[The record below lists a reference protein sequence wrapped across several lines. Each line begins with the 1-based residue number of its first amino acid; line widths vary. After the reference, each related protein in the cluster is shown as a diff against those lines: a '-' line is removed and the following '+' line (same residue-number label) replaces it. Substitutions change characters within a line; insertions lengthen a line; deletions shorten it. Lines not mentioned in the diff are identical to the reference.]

1 MSELTGVSHISL
13 SVKDRDA
20 SVRWYTEVLDF
31 KEYATMDDERWLR
44 TICLHD
50 SLTIVG
56 FTQHLDVR
64 EDGFDHRR
72 VGIDHLSFAV
82 PSRAALDAWA
92 RRFEQFGVTC
102 SPVVD
107 SPFGAVLSFRDP
119 DGIALELF
127 AME

>member
-1 MSELTGVSHISL
+1 MSELMGVSHISL

-20 SVRWYTEVLDF
+20 SVRWYTEVLGF
-31 KEYATMDDERWLR
+31 KEYATMDEERWLR

-50 SLTIVG
+50 SLAIVG

-64 EDGFDHRR
+64 EDDFDHRR
-72 VGIDHLSFAV
+72 VGIDHVAFAV

-102 SPVVD
+102 SSVVE